1 MAWAPSTTFE
11 DDFIDMQPDFNFIY
25 GQRAYEIIREQ
36 ESAAA
41 ASDPRP
47 KSTYECL
54 AKRQQRNEELER
66 QYGTSA
72 SKSREIRSSL
82 AMMERIQQI
91 SGTKPLGEHA
101 TMADWE
107 DTSNIEREAI
117 AMMRHF
123 GMMSMADETVTALN
137 PPKIEDMPKAN
148 KKVHVLRN
156 GRRTFPLIVDPNYF
170 VPRKTRPAAS
180 EGTPSGYDST
190 SYSSCNPSET
200 VNSSSSSVYYS
211 AKSQLDTSEC
221 SQEDVDEVPYQL
233 LKDAVSSGPELELKE
248 RQPDHGRSFVRKS
261 KKKRPRI
268 D

>member
-11 DDFIDMQPDFNFIY
+11 DDFIDMQSDFNFIY
-25 GQRAYEIIREQ
+25 GQRAYEIKREQ

-47 KSTYECL
+47 KSTYEYL
-54 AKRQQRNEELER
+54 AKREKRNEELER
-66 QYGTSA
+66 QYGSSV
-72 SKSREIRSSL
+72 SKSREIRASL

-107 DTSNIEREAI
+107 DTSTIEREAI

-137 PPKIEDMPKAN
+137 PPKTEDMPNTN
-148 KKVHVLRN
+148 KKVQVLRN
-156 GRRTFPLIVDPNYF
+156 GRRKFPLILDPNYF

-180 EGTPSGYDST
+180 EGTGGSNST
-190 SYSSCNPSET
+190 SYSSCDLNQT
-200 VNSSSSSVYYS
+200 ANSSSSVYYS
-211 AKSQLDTSEC
+211 AKSQLDTSES
-221 SQEDVDEVPYQL
+221 SQEDEVEVPYQL
-233 LKDAVSSGPELELKE
+233 LVDAVPSCSKLELKKGK
-248 RQPDHGRSFVRKS
+248 PDDGRRFPRNS
-261 KKKRPRI
+261 KKKKSQSN
-268 D
+268 